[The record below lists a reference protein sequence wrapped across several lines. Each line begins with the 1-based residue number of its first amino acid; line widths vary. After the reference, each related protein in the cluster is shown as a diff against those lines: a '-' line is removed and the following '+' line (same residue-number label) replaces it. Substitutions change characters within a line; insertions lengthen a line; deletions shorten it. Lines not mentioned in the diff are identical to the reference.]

1 MVSGCSTLQ
10 LEPTQSPALSM
21 GREAIQLQA
30 VAQDLVFMAN
40 RVLAACNVSDPD
52 ALLLADH
59 LRTILCPLLD
69 HNLVSDDGRLWHR
82 NRDSLGRPMP
92 SFSLAVG
99 GGSSSGAGSRRP
111 ESSRQ
116 NESSNR
122 TTTSSRARTDADGG
136 DITLAARPHPT
147 SRKRLLEAVVD
158 DSYGIT
164 TSTDGMVAAAMKAV
178 KREDSTREK
187 GHPLGRAA
195 ATVTQLYMRQHGLPT
210 EFCIAEAR
218 ALTIHH
224 NTARTIRC
232 RCNVID
238 VMY

>member
-1 MVSGCSTLQ
+1 
-10 LEPTQSPALSM
+10 M
-21 GREAIQLQA
+21 GREALQLQA
-30 VAQDLVFMAN
+30 VARDLVFMAN

-52 ALLLADH
+52 ALLLAEH
-59 LRTILCPLLD
+59 LRTILCPLLE
-69 HNLVSDDGRLWHR
+69 HNFVSDDGRLWHR

-92 SFSLAVG
+92 SFSPAVG

-122 TTTSSRARTDADGG
+122 TATSSRARTDADDG
-136 DITLAARPHPT
+136 DTTPAARPHPT

-178 KREDSTREK
+178 KREDATREE
-187 GHPLGRAA
+187 GHPPGRAA
-195 ATVTQLYMRQHGLPT
+195 ATVTSLYMRQHGLPI

-218 ALTIHH
+218 ALTVHH
-224 NTARTIRC
+224 NTACTIH
-232 RCNVID
+232 D
-238 VMY
+238 AVM